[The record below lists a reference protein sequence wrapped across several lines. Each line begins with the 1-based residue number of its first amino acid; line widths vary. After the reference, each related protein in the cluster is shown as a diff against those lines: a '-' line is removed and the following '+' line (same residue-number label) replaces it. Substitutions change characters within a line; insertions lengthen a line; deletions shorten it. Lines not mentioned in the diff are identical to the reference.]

1 LGRLEPHPECDSED
15 AVDWVDALKVSTAV
29 VASLGGGGGTV
40 LGLSRFL
47 GDKRAETSGVDAD
60 R

>member
-1 LGRLEPHPECDSED
+1 M
-15 AVDWVDALKVSTAV
+15 DWVDALKVSTAV